1 MRKSRSLPRLKSLS
15 LFLSLCLFFFFF
27 LLLFF
32 PVCRASYLSSIRN
45 FPPCREKGD
54 GSMAIRRLEKE
65 REGERERFPSTKP
78 RYYTPRY
85 WMKELA
91 TGIAKS
97 FRNVFLRC
105 RRFFFFFRGSLIL
118 GGREREGETRLSREI
133 GF

>member
-1 MRKSRSLPRLKSLS
+1 
-15 LFLSLCLFFFFF
+15 
-27 LLLFF
+27 
-32 PVCRASYLSSIRN
+32 
-45 FPPCREKGD
+45 
-54 GSMAIRRLEKE
+54 MAIRRLERE

-105 RRFFFFFRGSLIL
+105 RRFFFSFFSGDLSFWE
-118 GGREREGETRLSREI
+118 GERERERERRVYRGKSVSKYRVTAIRARAFELPVTNDPPVGSLSRVYRV
-133 GF
+133 FALHFRANT